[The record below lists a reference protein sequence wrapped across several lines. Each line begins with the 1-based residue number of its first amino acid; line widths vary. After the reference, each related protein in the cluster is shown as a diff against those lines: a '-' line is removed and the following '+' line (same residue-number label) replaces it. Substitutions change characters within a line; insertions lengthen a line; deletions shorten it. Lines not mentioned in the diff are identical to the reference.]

1 MLIGVEVD
9 TYLEIVKIL
18 FSPKVISRTP
28 LSQPS
33 FYQPMAKSS
42 GLYRY
47 KAPLMTLLTLI
58 FIWKSLRSLDES
70 NLDIGKY

>member
-1 MLIGVEVD
+1 MLVGVEVD

-28 LSQPS
+28 SSQPS

-42 GLYRY
+42 GLYRS
-47 KAPLMTLLTLI
+47 KAPLMTLPTPILV
-58 FIWKSLRSLDES
+58 WKSLRSLDES
-70 NLDIGKY
+70 NLDIGKH

>member
-28 LSQPS
+28 SSQPS
-33 FYQPMAKSS
+33 FYQPTAKSS
-42 GLYRY
+42 GLYRS

-58 FIWKSLRSLDES
+58 LI
-70 NLDIGKY
+70 

>member
-9 TYLEIVKIL
+9 IYLEIVKIL

-33 FYQPMAKSS
+33 FY
-42 GLYRY
+42 
-47 KAPLMTLLTLI
+47 
-58 FIWKSLRSLDES
+58 
-70 NLDIGKY
+70 